1 MFNKFLFLALIF
13 TYSMA
18 FSQWTNVMID
28 NSGGPNETCIAI
40 NPKNTNYLIAGANIN
55 FYYYSSNSGTTWS
68 KGTMSSSLYGVWGDM
83 CMIWDTNNVCYA
95 FHLSN
100 SSSPGYW
107 IDRIVCQKST
117 NYGANYI
124 NPGTYTFF
132 LSHKEQDKE
141 WAVVDPRNNY
151 IYVTWTQFDNYGTSN
166 QLDSS
171 NILFSKSTDGG
182 NTWVTFSNGQTA
194 KRINLTGGDCVDSD
208 NTVEGAV
215 PAVGPNGEIY
225 VAWSGPKVRNSQFGL
240 FFNKSTDAGN
250 TWLSTPTYIGN
261 QPGGWDYGVSGI
273 YRANGLPITLCDL
286 SNGPY
291 RGRIYVNYTDSAGAN
306 DHDVKVLWS
315 TNGGTNWSAPVRV
328 NNDPAGKEQF
338 FTWMTIDQKTGYLY
352 CVFYDRRNYTGNYTQ
367 VYLARSTNGG
377 VNWTN
382 DSIATSPFLPNAT
395 TFFGDYNGITAHN
408 GKVRPIW
415 TRLVGSALS
424 IWTAII
430 DFPTP
435 VENNNGKIPVKFSLE
450 QNYPNPFNPVTK
462 IKFTVKQEAKHKTQD
477 IKIVVYN
484 ILGKQ
489 IKTLVNETMNPGTYE
504 IEFNGS
510 ELSSGTYFYKLTAGN
525 YTDVRKMTLV
535 K

>member
-1 MFNKFLFLALIF
+1 M
-13 TYSMA
+13 
-18 FSQWTNVMID
+18 
-28 NSGGPNETCIAI
+28 
-40 NPKNTNYLIAGANIN
+40 
-55 FYYYSSNSGTTWS
+55 
-68 KGTMSSSLYGVWGDM
+68 
-83 CMIWDTNNVCYA
+83 
-95 FHLSN
+95 
-100 SSSPGYW
+100 
-107 IDRIVCQKST
+107 
-117 NYGANYI
+117 
-124 NPGTYTFF
+124 
-132 LSHKEQDKE
+132 
-141 WAVVDPRNNY
+141 
-151 IYVTWTQFDNYGTSN
+151 
-166 QLDSS
+166 
-171 NILFSKSTDGG
+171 
-182 NTWVTFSNGQTA
+182 
-194 KRINLTGGDCVDSD
+194 TGGDCVDSD

-415 TRLVGSALS
+415 TRLVGSPD
-424 IWTAII
+424 T
-430 DFPTP
+430 
-435 VENNNGKIPVKFSLE
+435 
-450 QNYPNPFNPVTK
+450 
-462 IKFTVKQEAKHKTQD
+462 
-477 IKIVVYN
+477 
-484 ILGKQ
+484 
-489 IKTLVNETMNPGTYE
+489 
-504 IEFNGS
+504 
-510 ELSSGTYFYKLTAGN
+510 
-525 YTDVRKMTLV
+525 
-535 K
+535 